1 MGYLS
6 INIKIITFLL
16 KKYGGIK
23 NNYYFCR
30 NLVKQQTMTTFRKI
44 AFKEYL
50 SRVADA
56 APQNVKPTELF
67 GRCVFTIEKMKTYLP
82 LPVIEKIEDSIKT
95 GKQIDRDISEIVAT
109 GLKNWAISMHVTHYT
124 HWFQPLTGE
133 TAEKHD
139 AFLNIENNR
148 PVETLSGVN
157 LIQQEPDAS
166 SFPSGGLRNTFEA
179 RGYTAWDPSSP
190 AFIIEHTLCIPTVF
204 ISYTGESLDFKAPL
218 IKSLFAL
225 DKAAT
230 AVCQYVD
237 KNINKVNVTLGIEQ
251 EYFLVDSA
259 LYHARPDLVLAGRT
273 LFGHEASKG
282 QQLEDH
288 YFGSIPDRVILF
300 MEEYERMG
308 WELGIPIK
316 TRHNEVAPC
325 QFETASMFEE
335 ANLANDHN
343 QLLMFIMRKAARKHH
358 FEIIFHEKPYAG
370 INGSGKHN
378 NWSLAT
384 DTGRNLLSPG
394 KNPKSNL
401 LFLSFFINTIKAFDD
416 HADLLRASIASSSND
431 LRLGANEAP
440 PAIMSIFIGHYLE
453 KVLNDFSQKVS
464 DDKLS
469 PEQKTELKLNIIKIP
484 PILLDN
490 TDRNRTSPFA
500 FTGNKF
506 EFRSVGS
513 SENCAAA
520 MIALNTA
527 MASQLLIF
535 KKEVDKRVAKGFEK
549 DEAMYYVLKQVY
561 NSAKKRIFQGNGYGV
576 EWIEEAKRRGLSMIS
591 NTPEALLSYISDK
604 TKGIFE
610 GQNILSGKEL
620 EARYEIKLEK
630 YFKKIQIESRV
641 IADIAQNHIIPCA
654 FKYQN
659 TLIQNVQGL
668 KSLYSAD
675 QFKQLANQQLSM
687 IEEISVRTNELLRL
701 ITDMTE
707 ARKKANNISEI
718 AERAKEYCEV
728 VVPFFDKIRYH
739 TDKLEL
745 IVSDEEWVLPKYREL
760 LFMN

>member
-1 MGYLS
+1 
-6 INIKIITFLL
+6 
-16 KKYGGIK
+16 
-23 NNYYFCR
+23 
-30 NLVKQQTMTTFRKI
+30 MTTFRKI
-44 AFKEYL
+44 AFEEYL
-50 SRVADA
+50 KRTPVEKV
-56 APQNVKPTELF
+56 QFIKPVDVF
-67 GRCVFTIEKMKTYLP
+67 GRLVFTIEKMKNYLP
-82 LPVIEKIEDSIKT
+82 LPIIDKIEDSIQT
-95 GKQIDRDISEIVAT
+95 GKQIDREISDIVAS
-109 GLKNWAISMHVTHYT
+109 GLKSWATSLNATHYT

-139 AFLNIENNR
+139 AFFDINDNKPLE
-148 PVETLSGVN
+148 VLSGSN

-166 SFPSGGLRNTFEA
+166 SFPNGGLRNTFEA

-190 AFIIEHTLCIPTVF
+190 AFIIDHTLCIPTIF

-218 IKSLFAL
+218 IKSLAAL

-230 AVCQYVD
+230 AVCQFVD
-237 KNINKVNVTLGIEQ
+237 KNINKVNVSLGIEQ
-251 EYFLVDSA
+251 EYFLVDQA
-259 LYHARPDLVLAGRT
+259 LFLARPDFMLAGRT

-282 QQLEDH
+282 QQLDDH
-288 YFGSIPDRVILF
+288 YFGSIPQRVIGF
-300 MEEYERMG
+300 MEEYELMA

-325 QFETASMFEE
+325 QFEAASIFEE

-343 QLLMFIMRKAARKHH
+343 QLLMHIMRKAAKKHH

-370 INGSGKHN
+370 VNGSGKHN
-378 NWSLAT
+378 NWSLQT

-416 HADLLRASIASSSND
+416 YADLLRASIASSSND
-431 LRLGANEAP
+431 LRLGGNEAP
-440 PAIMSIFIGHYLE
+440 PAIMSIFIGSYLE
-453 KVLNDFSQKVS
+453 KVLEDFVEKIS
-464 DDKLS
+464 DKKLS

-513 SENCAAA
+513 ADNCAAA

-527 MASQLLIF
+527 MASQLNKF
-535 KKEVDKRVAKGFEK
+535 KLEVEAQVDKGFEK
-549 DEAMYYVLKQVY
+549 DEAMYIVLKSTY
-561 NSAKKRIFQGNGYGV
+561 NKSKKRIFGGNGYGE
-576 EWIEEAKRRGLSMIS
+576 EWLAEAKSRGLSNIS
-591 NTPEALLSYISDK
+591 NTPDALSAYL
-604 TKGIFE
+604 TKEVIELFE
-610 GQNILSGKEL
+610 SQHILSCKEI
-620 EARYEIKLEK
+620 EARYEIKMEK

-641 IADIAQNHIIPCA
+641 IADMVQNHIIPCA
-654 FKYQN
+654 LTYQN
-659 TLIQNVQGL
+659 VIIQNVQGL
-668 KSLYSAD
+668 KSLFSES
-675 QFKQLANQQLSM
+675 QFQLLASEQIRM
-687 IEEISVRTNELLRL
+687 IEEISKHSNELLL
-701 ITDMTE
+701 MINQMTE
-707 ARKKANNISEI
+707 ERRLANLIPQMP
-718 AERAKEYCEV
+718 ERAQEYKQKV
-728 VVPFFDKIRYH
+728 VSFFDAIRYH

>member
-1 MGYLS
+1 
-6 INIKIITFLL
+6 
-16 KKYGGIK
+16 
-23 NNYYFCR
+23 
-30 NLVKQQTMTTFRKI
+30 MTTFRKI
-44 AFKEYL
+44 AFEEYL
-50 SRVADA
+50 KRTPIEKEKFVRPVD
-56 APQNVKPTELF
+56 VF
-67 GRCVFTIEKMKTYLP
+67 GRLVFTIDKMKNYLP
-82 LPVIEKIEDSIKT
+82 LPIIEKIEDSIQT
-95 GKQIDRDISEIVAT
+95 GKQIDREISDIVAS
-109 GLKNWAISMHVTHYT
+109 GLKSWATSLNATHYT

-139 AFLNIENNR
+139 AFFDINDNKPLE
-148 PVETLSGVN
+148 VLSGSN

-166 SFPSGGLRNTFEA
+166 SFPNGGLRNTFEA

-190 AFIIEHTLCIPTVF
+190 AFIIDHTLCIPTIF

-218 IKSLFAL
+218 IKSLSAL

-230 AVCQYVD
+230 AVCQFVD
-237 KNINKVNVTLGIEQ
+237 KNINKVNVSLGIEQ
-251 EYFLVDSA
+251 EYFLVDQA
-259 LYHARPDLVLAGRT
+259 LFLARPDFMLAGRT

-282 QQLEDH
+282 QQLDDH
-288 YFGSIPDRVILF
+288 YFGSIPQRVIGF
-300 MEEYERMG
+300 MEEYELMA

-325 QFETASMFEE
+325 QFEAASIFEE

-343 QLLMFIMRKAARKHH
+343 QLLMHIMRKAAKKHH

-370 INGSGKHN
+370 VNGSGKHN
-378 NWSLAT
+378 NWSLQT

-416 HADLLRASIASSSND
+416 YADLLRASIASSSND
-431 LRLGANEAP
+431 LRLGGNEAP
-440 PAIMSIFIGHYLE
+440 PAIMSIFIGSYLE
-453 KVLNDFSQKVS
+453 KVLEDFVEKIS
-464 DDKLS
+464 DKKLS

-513 SENCAAA
+513 ADNCAAA

-527 MASQLLIF
+527 MASQLTKF
-535 KKEVDKRVAKGFEK
+535 KQEVETQVDKGFEK
-549 DEAMYYVLKQVY
+549 DEAMYIVLKSTY
-561 NSAKKRIFQGNGYGV
+561 NKSKKRIFGGNGYGE
-576 EWIEEAKRRGLSMIS
+576 EWIAEAKTRGLSNIS
-591 NTPEALLSYISDK
+591 NTPDALSAYL
-604 TKGIFE
+604 TKEVIELFE
-610 GQNILSGKEL
+610 SQHILSCKEI
-620 EARYEIKLEK
+620 EARYEIKMEK

-641 IADIAQNHIIPCA
+641 IADMVQNHIIPCA
-654 FKYQN
+654 LTYQN
-659 TLIQNVQGL
+659 VIIQNVQGL
-668 KSLYSAD
+668 KSLFSES
-675 QFKQLANQQLSM
+675 QFQLLASEQIRM
-687 IEEISVRTNELLRL
+687 IEEISKHSNELLL
-701 ITDMTE
+701 MINQMTE
-707 ARKKANNISEI
+707 ERRLANLIPQMP
-718 AERAKEYCEV
+718 ERAQEYKQK
-728 VVPFFDKIRYH
+728 VVPFFDAIRYH

>member
-1 MGYLS
+1 
-6 INIKIITFLL
+6 
-16 KKYGGIK
+16 
-23 NNYYFCR
+23 
-30 NLVKQQTMTTFRKI
+30 MTTFRKI
-44 AFKEYL
+44 AFEEYL
-50 SRVADA
+50 KRTPVEKV
-56 APQNVKPTELF
+56 QFIKPVDVF
-67 GRCVFTIEKMKTYLP
+67 GRLVFTIEKMKNYLP
-82 LPVIEKIEDSIKT
+82 LPIIDKIEDSIQT
-95 GKQIDRDISEIVAT
+95 GKQIDREISDIVAS
-109 GLKNWAISMHVTHYT
+109 GLKSWATSLNATHYT

-139 AFLNIENNR
+139 AFFDINDNKPLE
-148 PVETLSGVN
+148 VLSGSN

-166 SFPSGGLRNTFEA
+166 SFPNGGLRNTFEA

-190 AFIIEHTLCIPTVF
+190 AFIIDHTLCIPTIF

-218 IKSLFAL
+218 IKSLAAL

-230 AVCQYVD
+230 AVCQFVD
-237 KNINKVNVTLGIEQ
+237 KNINKVNVSLGIEQ
-251 EYFLVDSA
+251 EYFLVDQA
-259 LYHARPDLVLAGRT
+259 LFLARPDFMLAGRT

-282 QQLEDH
+282 QQLDDH
-288 YFGSIPDRVILF
+288 YFGSIPQRVIGF
-300 MEEYERMG
+300 MEEYELMA

-325 QFETASMFEE
+325 QFEVASIFEE

-343 QLLMFIMRKAARKHH
+343 QLLMHIMRKAAKKHH

-370 INGSGKHN
+370 VNGSGKHN
-378 NWSLAT
+378 NWSLQT

-416 HADLLRASIASSSND
+416 YADLLRASIASSSND
-431 LRLGANEAP
+431 LRLGGNEAP
-440 PAIMSIFIGHYLE
+440 PAIMSIFIGSYLE
-453 KVLNDFSQKVS
+453 KVLEDFVEKIS
-464 DDKLS
+464 DKKLS

-513 SENCAAA
+513 ADNCAAA

-527 MASQLLIF
+527 MASQLNKF
-535 KKEVDKRVAKGFEK
+535 KLEVEAQVDKGFEK
-549 DEAMYYVLKQVY
+549 DEAMYIVLKSTY
-561 NSAKKRIFQGNGYGV
+561 NKSKKRIFGGNGYGE
-576 EWIEEAKRRGLSMIS
+576 EWLAEAKSRGLSNIS
-591 NTPEALLSYISDK
+591 NTPDALSAYL
-604 TKGIFE
+604 TKEVIELFE
-610 GQNILSGKEL
+610 SQHILSCKEI
-620 EARYEIKLEK
+620 EARYEIKMEK

-641 IADIAQNHIIPCA
+641 IADMVQNHIIPCA
-654 FKYQN
+654 LTYQN
-659 TLIQNVQGL
+659 VIIQNVQGL
-668 KSLYSAD
+668 KSLFSES
-675 QFKQLANQQLSM
+675 QFQLLASEQIRM
-687 IEEISVRTNELLRL
+687 IEEISKHSNELLL
-701 ITDMTE
+701 MINQMTE
-707 ARKKANNISEI
+707 ERRLANLIPQMP
-718 AERAKEYCEV
+718 ERAQEYKQKV
-728 VVPFFDKIRYH
+728 VSFFDAIRYH

>member
-1 MGYLS
+1 
-6 INIKIITFLL
+6 
-16 KKYGGIK
+16 
-23 NNYYFCR
+23 
-30 NLVKQQTMTTFRKI
+30 MTTFRKI
-44 AFKEYL
+44 AFEEYL
-50 SRVADA
+50 KRTPIEKEKFVRPVD
-56 APQNVKPTELF
+56 VF
-67 GRCVFTIEKMKTYLP
+67 GRLVFTIDKMKNYLP
-82 LPVIEKIEDSIKT
+82 LPIIEKIEDSIQT
-95 GKQIDRDISEIVAT
+95 GKQIDREISDIVAS
-109 GLKNWAISMHVTHYT
+109 GLKSWATSLNATHYT

-139 AFLNIENNR
+139 AFFDINDNKPLE
-148 PVETLSGVN
+148 VLSGSN

-166 SFPSGGLRNTFEA
+166 SFPNGGLRNTFEA

-190 AFIIEHTLCIPTVF
+190 AFIIDHTLCIPTIF

-218 IKSLFAL
+218 IKSLAAL

-230 AVCQYVD
+230 AVCQFVD
-237 KNINKVNVTLGIEQ
+237 KNINKVNVSLGIEQ
-251 EYFLVDSA
+251 EYFLVDQA
-259 LYHARPDLVLAGRT
+259 LFLARPDFMLAGRT

-282 QQLEDH
+282 QQLDDH
-288 YFGSIPDRVILF
+288 YFGSIPQRVIGF
-300 MEEYERMG
+300 MEEYELMA

-325 QFETASMFEE
+325 QFEAASIFEE

-343 QLLMFIMRKAARKHH
+343 QLLMHIMRKAAKKHH

-370 INGSGKHN
+370 VNGSGKHN
-378 NWSLAT
+378 NWSLQT

-416 HADLLRASIASSSND
+416 YADLLRASIASSSND
-431 LRLGANEAP
+431 LRLGGNEAP
-440 PAIMSIFIGHYLE
+440 PAIMSIFIGSYLG
-453 KVLNDFSQKVS
+453 KVLEDFVEKIS
-464 DDKLS
+464 DKKLS

-513 SENCAAA
+513 ADNCAAA

-527 MASQLLIF
+527 MASQLTKF
-535 KKEVDKRVAKGFEK
+535 KQEVETQVDKGFEK
-549 DEAMYYVLKQVY
+549 DEAMYIVLKSTY
-561 NSAKKRIFQGNGYGV
+561 NKSKKRIFGGNGYGE
-576 EWIEEAKRRGLSMIS
+576 EWIAEAKTRGLSNIS
-591 NTPEALLSYISDK
+591 NTPDALSAYL
-604 TKGIFE
+604 TKEVIELFE
-610 GQNILSGKEL
+610 SQHILSCKEI
-620 EARYEIKLEK
+620 EARYEIKMEK

-641 IADIAQNHIIPCA
+641 IADMVQNHIIPCA
-654 FKYQN
+654 LTYQN
-659 TLIQNVQGL
+659 VIIQNVQGL
-668 KSLYSAD
+668 KSLFSES
-675 QFKQLANQQLSM
+675 QFQLLASEQIRM
-687 IEEISVRTNELLRL
+687 IEEISKHSNELLL
-701 ITDMTE
+701 MINQMTE
-707 ARKKANNISEI
+707 ERRLANLIPQMP
-718 AERAKEYCEV
+718 ERAQEYKQK
-728 VVPFFDKIRYH
+728 VVPFFDTIRYH